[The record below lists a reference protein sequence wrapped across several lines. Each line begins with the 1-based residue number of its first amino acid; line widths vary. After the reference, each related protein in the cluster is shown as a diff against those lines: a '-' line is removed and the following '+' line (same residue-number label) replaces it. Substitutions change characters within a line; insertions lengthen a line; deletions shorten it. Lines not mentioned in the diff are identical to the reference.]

1 MDGSW
6 TPPGASAAPVA
17 HGSGRRADVGGG
29 AGIACRPEAG
39 YLARHGEHGQRQE
52 RADRRAAARAQIRQY
67 PDPVLRRSRGPSSTS
82 TTTSR
87 RWRNAWSASCTT
99 RSGAGLAAPQ
109 IGLLRRLFVFQADVD
124 SEPRAL
130 VNPEIVERS
139 EETAIEGEGCLSLY
153 TLIDE
158 DLTVPV
164 ERAVRITVRAR
175 DLDGGEVEFEAEG
188 HEARII
194 QHEVDHLEGK
204 LIVDTDRA
212 ADADARR
219 DAMRVLRH

>member
-1 MDGSW
+1 M
-6 TPPGASAAPVA
+6 ASTD
-17 HGSGRRADVGGG
+17 SG
-29 AGIACRPEAG
+29 
-39 YLARHGEHGQRQE
+39 QE
-52 RADRRAAARAQIRQY
+52 RAARRATARAQIRQY
-67 PDPVLRRSRGPSSTS
+67 PDPVLRQVARPVEHFDDDLKALAERMM
-82 TTTSR
+82 R
-87 RWRNAWSASCTT
+87 LMHDA
-99 RSGAGLAAPQ
+99 SGAGLAAPQ
-109 IGLLRRLFVFQADVD
+109 IGLLRRLFVFQPDVD

-130 VNPEIVERS
+130 VNPEVVERS

-164 ERAVRITVRAR
+164 QRAVRITVRAR
-175 DLDGGEVEFEAEG
+175 DLDGAELEFESDG

-212 ADADARR
+212 ADAEARR